1 MYTYTLPAATER
13 GRTMELLTSKLENS
27 RGGGEALEL
36 IVLPAAE
43 CIACS
48 HLKCGTRKNA
58 RKFSSIPIGF
68 VTEMRSP

>member
-1 MYTYTLPAATER
+1 
-13 GRTMELLTSKLENS
+13 MELLTSKLENS

-36 IVLPAAE
+36 IVLPAAAAE

-58 RKFSSIPIGF
+58 RKFNSIPIGF